1 MNYGYEFH
9 QAIQGCATK
18 RKKSCTIQEYT
29 VKDSTVLG
37 GLTVDSLAISNLA
50 VAGNVTKTLDDPDDV
65 FVLTISIS
73 DPESSR
79 GGMTII
85 PQVRVHQ
92 EYLVW
97 TWYSLLGNAGG
108 QMGLWVGF
116 SFIGTTTW
124 ALNLFKKIWEKNY
137 IKT

>member
-1 MNYGYEFH
+1 MD
-9 QAIQGCATK
+9 A
-18 RKKSCTIQEYT
+18 
-29 VKDSTVLG
+29 
-37 GLTVDSLAISNLA
+37 LAISNLA
-50 VAGNVTKTLDDPDDV
+50 VAGNVTEILDDDPDDV
-65 FVLTISIS
+65 FVLTISVS

-79 GGMTII
+79 GRMTII

-116 SFIGTTTW
+116 SFIGTTIW
-124 ALNLFKKIWEKNY
+124 ALNLFKKIWKNL
-137 IKT
+137 T